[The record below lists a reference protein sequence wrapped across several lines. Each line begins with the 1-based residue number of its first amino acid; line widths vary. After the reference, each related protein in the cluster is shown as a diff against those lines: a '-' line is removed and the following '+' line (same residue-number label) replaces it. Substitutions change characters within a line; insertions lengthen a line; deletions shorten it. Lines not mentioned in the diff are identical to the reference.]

1 MKLKTTFLTATL
13 QEKIQCGVIYK
24 SESCVKWLIE
34 TTEQSIGNFMHGTKQ
49 RQHVKPMAQE
59 IKRGR
64 MIYWD
69 KEIYR

>member
-24 SESCVKWLIE
+24 SESCVSNDSS
-34 TTEQSIGNFMHGTKQ
+34 EQSTGNFMDGTKQ
-49 RQHVKPMAQE
+49 GQHVKPMAQE

-64 MIYWD
+64 MIY
-69 KEIYR
+69 